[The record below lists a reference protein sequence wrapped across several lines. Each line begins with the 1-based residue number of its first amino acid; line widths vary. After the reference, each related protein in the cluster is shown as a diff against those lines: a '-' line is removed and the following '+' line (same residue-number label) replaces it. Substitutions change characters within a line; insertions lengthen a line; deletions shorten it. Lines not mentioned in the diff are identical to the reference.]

1 MRSVGRLRW
10 VKPRSSVGVSRLSW
24 LIGGAIVLVCISLW
38 ACGGG
43 GGGGGDD
50 SNSGANGDTLEAAQ
64 LQFLRTIGNGFI
76 APTYT
81 ALDEAASGLI
91 DQAAAFCA
99 NPLLATLDAIQAQW
113 REVMAVWMQSEVIKF
128 GPAEESLI
136 DDNIYADP
144 VNPFGIQGRIDS
156 DVVIDAELAFNLPL
170 NQRGLRG
177 IEYLL
182 FDDIE
187 GGDDA
192 ILARY
197 TTDENQARWCAYLRA
212 VIDDL
217 QRNTALI
224 RQRWQASDGNFI
236 ATWNSAGGN
245 GNTAFPRVQD
255 AIDTLVT
262 EIEFVIDNL
271 VNVKL
276 NGPRLQSIAGGLP
289 DQAESFRSGNSI
301 ANALNR
307 IEGTRRIYLGLQDG
321 VDSFGIDDYLQQV
334 EQAELDQ
341 QIRDQFQSAAEAV
354 MAIPGSLYQ
363 ASQTDRD
370 AVLFAVNETREL
382 LRLLKR
388 EMAVV
393 LDVFFG
399 FNDAD
404 GD

>member
-1 MRSVGRLRW
+1 MRSVGRLLW

-43 GGGGGDD
+43 GGDD
-50 SNSGANGDTLEAAQ
+50 SNSDANGNNLEAAQ
-64 LQFLRTIGNGFI
+64 LQFIRTIGNGFI

-99 NPLLATLDAIQAQW
+99 NPSLATLDAIQAQW
-113 REVMAVWMQSEVIKF
+113 REVMAVWMQSEVVKF
-128 GPAEESLI
+128 GPAEEGLI

-224 RQRWQASDGNFI
+224 RQRWQASGGNFI
-236 ATWNSAGGN
+236 AAWNSAGGD
-245 GNTAFPRVQD
+245 GNTVFPRVQD

>member
-1 MRSVGRLRW
+1 MRSVGRLRR
-10 VKPRSSVGVSRLSW
+10 VKRRSSVGVSRLSW
-24 LIGGAIVLVCISLW
+24 LTGGAIALVCLSLW

-50 SNSGANGDTLEAAQ
+50 SNSGANGGNLEAAQ
-64 LQFLRTIGNGFI
+64 LQFIRTIGNGFI
-76 APTYT
+76 TPTYI
-81 ALDEAASGLI
+81 ALDGTASGLI

-99 NPLLATLDAIQAQW
+99 NPSLATLDAIQAQW

-128 GPAEESLI
+128 GPAEEGLI

-156 DVVIDAELAFNLPL
+156 DVVIDEELASNLPL

-197 TTDENQARWCAYLRA
+197 TTDENQARWCAYLRV

-236 ATWNSAGGN
+236 AAWNSAGGD

-262 EIEFVIDNL
+262 EIEFVVDNL

-301 ANALNR
+301 ANALNH